1 MKKRIDRP
9 LGKILHI
16 IQGEAITRPNTP
28 FRGPRSKVVLDTL
41 EEIGVLGEPFGPT
54 SKPFQAIKLKNA
66 DQFEIIGRL
75 AFAQVIKSKRRG
87 RRNKTQNKTPKTS

>member
-1 MKKRIDRP
+1 MKKRVDRP

-16 IQGEAITRPNTP
+16 VQGEAITRPNTP

-54 SKPFQAIKLKNA
+54 SKPYQAIKLK
-66 DQFEIIGRL
+66 DIGELDIVGRL
-75 AFAQVIKSKRRG
+75 AFAQVIKSKSRG
-87 RRNKTQNKTPKTS
+87 RRNRPRDKTSKSS